1 MQKNAN
7 ANDSFEPPNP
17 SRLMIRMVVVAALVI
32 IVIGAVFYRS
42 LAAVPFALGVM
53 VTSGLNII
61 KVRMLEQTVRR
72 VVKMDDQEAGKN
84 VVRLQYL
91 LRYFITGVV
100 LVAVGLIQNYTTAPP
115 IYSSRESYF
124 AVWAVLFPNAP
135 ESLLSSPFISI
146 WGAIIGIFTLQLSVI
161 LVRSMKLEK
170 DGDTFIEYEEDDD
183 TEKDDSSVD
192 EDEK

>member
-1 MQKNAN
+1 
-7 ANDSFEPPNP
+7 
-17 SRLMIRMVVVAALVI
+17 MVVVAALVI
-32 IVIGAVFYRS
+32 IVIGSVFYRS